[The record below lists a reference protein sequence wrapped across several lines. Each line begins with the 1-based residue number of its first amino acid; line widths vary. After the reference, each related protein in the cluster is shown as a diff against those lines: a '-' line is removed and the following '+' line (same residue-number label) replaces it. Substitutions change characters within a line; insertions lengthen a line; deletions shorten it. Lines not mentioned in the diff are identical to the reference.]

1 MRHGGAH
8 PEVRTRRTLEAI
20 DRLAEARL
28 LEGSVARDLGEAFVF
43 LCDVKNGLEVDRRL
57 HAEAVPASPEEQTG
71 LARLLGYEAYPRQS
85 FIDDYLRVT
94 RRCRRAMERVFADA
108 L

>member
-1 MRHGGAH
+1 
-8 PEVRTRRTLEAI
+8 
-20 DRLAEARL
+20 
-28 LEGSVARDLGEAFVF
+28 
-43 LCDVKNGLEVDRRL
+43 VDRRL
-57 HAEAVPASPEEQTG
+57 HAEAIPASPEEQTG

-94 RRCRRAMERVFADA
+94 RRCRRAMERVFADS